1 MWQHRYRATLG
12 LAISNQE
19 RLGLHVT
26 TIDPKA
32 CITYELYIYFFA
44 VNMSCIYYITV
55 NFQQQ
60 RQQTI
65 QSPFNFHST
74 G

>member
-1 MWQHRYRATLG
+1 MWQHRYRSALG
-12 LAISNQE
+12 LAKSNQE

-32 CITYELYIYFFA
+32 CITYELYIFFA
-44 VNMSCIYYITV
+44 VNMSSIYYITV